1 MGNGNSERVGK
12 FYWEQIEQIRSL
24 LARYVK
30 EADSKFDY
38 DKYLLVCEQL
48 GEEPDPAKMPLEPS
62 SFPEEVQVAFFM
74 FSLLTDRWDGMSGS
88 YLGKSWEGVEY
99 FFKTYDIQDP
109 GTVIYI
115 MKLYEGI
122 IVSHKAEK
130 AEQERKAEERRRKSA
145 SGGGKTYTHNV
156 RG

>member
-1 MGNGNSERVGK
+1 M
-12 FYWEQIEQIRSL
+12 
-24 LARYVK
+24 ARYVR
-30 EADSKFDY
+30 ESDSKFDL

-48 GEEPDPAKMPLEPS
+48 GQEPDPTKMPLDSS

-99 FFKTYDIQDP
+99 FFKIYDIDDP
-109 GTVIYI
+109 STIVYI
-115 MKLYEGI
+115 MKMYEGL

-130 AEQERKAEERRRKSA
+130 AEQQRKADERRQKS
-145 SGGGKTYTHNV
+145 SGGGSKTYTHNV
-156 RG
+156 SG